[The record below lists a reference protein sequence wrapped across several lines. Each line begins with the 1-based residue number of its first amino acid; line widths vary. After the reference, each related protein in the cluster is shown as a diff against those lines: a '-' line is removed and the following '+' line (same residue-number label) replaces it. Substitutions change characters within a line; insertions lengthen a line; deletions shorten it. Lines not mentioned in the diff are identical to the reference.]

1 MDFRNA
7 FNALWLIYLYVDR
20 LCVCTSLFEWNNIIS
35 VYLFKDMRL
44 YPSDNID
51 MAIPSALDDFK
62 NFVVIMIIN
71 FILRY
76 LFDNE
81 NLVCFVEASNG
92 PENSSIIE
100 VPFALLDLASLCRQQ
115 IGPQDCRPYQYSI
128 NRKY

>member
-1 MDFRNA
+1 
-7 FNALWLIYLYVDR
+7 
-20 LCVCTSLFEWNNIIS
+20 
-35 VYLFKDMRL
+35 MRL

-51 MAIPSALDDFK
+51 MAIPSAFDDFK

-100 VPFALLDLASLCRQQ
+100 VPFALLDL
-115 IGPQDCRPYQYSI
+115 SI
-128 NRKY
+128 LYK